1 MNFITSKCN
10 NLKGRVRLKGDKS
23 ISHRA
28 ALILPLCHG
37 DAVVKNFLFAED
49 TINSLNAMRMLGAD
63 IKIVNDEVHFK
74 ARGLQSLKPPV
85 KSIYLGNSGTS
96 IRLISGIL
104 SSIDGYFAVYGDESL
119 CRRPMKRIIDP
130 LNMMGADI
138 KSILN
143 NDRAPLLIKGGKLKG
158 IEYSLEVPSAQVKS
172 AIILAGLNADRE
184 TKIKEKVRSRD
195 HTERMLKYLGAEL
208 EIKKDEIRLKG
219 GQQLQARDL
228 FVPSDFSSAAF
239 IIAAAALTE
248 NSEVTIEDVLLNP
261 TRTGFLEAFKNMGG
275 QFEILNLREV
285 NNELVGSIKVYRS
298 KLKGITIEGEIIPR
312 LIDEIP
318 LISILAAFAEGET
331 IIKDAQELK
340 YKESNRIESI
350 AYNLK
355 EMGIEY
361 EIRDDGLKI
370 LGNTYIL
377 KDSYNFYSFKDH
389 RIAMAFSLVG
399 FVLDN
404 VRVYDCD
411 NVKTSFPDFVE
422 VIEGING
429 KIKIV

>member
-1 MNFITSKCN
+1 M
-10 NLKGRVRLKGDKS
+10 
-23 ISHRA
+23 
-28 ALILPLCHG
+28 
-37 DAVVKNFLFAED
+37 FAED

-261 TRTGFLEAFKNMGG
+261 TRIGFLEAFKNMGG

-298 KLKGITIEGEIIPR
+298 KLKGITIEGR
-312 LIDEIP
+312 
-318 LISILAAFAEGET
+318 
-331 IIKDAQELK
+331 
-340 YKESNRIESI
+340 
-350 AYNLK
+350 
-355 EMGIEY
+355 
-361 EIRDDGLKI
+361 
-370 LGNTYIL
+370 
-377 KDSYNFYSFKDH
+377 
-389 RIAMAFSLVG
+389 
-399 FVLDN
+399 
-404 VRVYDCD
+404 
-411 NVKTSFPDFVE
+411 
-422 VIEGING
+422 
-429 KIKIV
+429 

>member
-1 MNFITSKCN
+1 MDFITKKSNKLN
-10 NLKGRVRLKGDKS
+10 GRVKLQGDKS

-49 TINSLNAMRMLGAD
+49 TMNSLKAMRMLGAD

-74 ARGLQSLKPPV
+74 ARGIKSLKPTV

-104 SSIDGYFAVYGDESL
+104 SSIDGYFAVYGDDSL
-119 CRRPMKRIIDP
+119 CKRPMKRIIDP
-130 LNMMGADI
+130 LNMMGARV

-143 NDRAPLLIKGGKLKG
+143 NDKAPLLIKGGKLKG
-158 IEYSLEVPSAQVKS
+158 IEHSLEVPSAQVKS
-172 AIILAGLNADRE
+172 AIILAALNAEGE
-184 TKIKEKVRSRD
+184 TKIKEKVKARD
-195 HTERMLKYLGAEL
+195 HTERMLKYLGADL
-208 EIKKDEIRLKG
+208 EIGKDEIRLRG
-219 GQQLQARDL
+219 GQKLQARDI

-239 IIAAAALTE
+239 IITAAALTE
-248 NSEVTIEDVLLNP
+248 NSEVIIEDVLLNP
-261 TRTGFLEAFKNMGG
+261 TRTGFLEAFRDMGG
-275 QFEILNLREV
+275 QFEILDLREA
-285 NNELVGSIKVYRS
+285 NNELIGSIKVYSS
-298 KLKGITIEGEIIPR
+298 KLKGITIEGAIIPR
-312 LIDEIP
+312 IIDEIP
-318 LISILAAFAEGET
+318 LIAVLAAFAEGET
-331 IIKDAQELK
+331 LIKDAQELK

-361 EIRDDGLKI
+361 EIREDGLKI
-370 LGNTYIL
+370 LGNTFVV
-377 KDSYNFYSFKDH
+377 KDKYNFYSFKDH
-389 RIAMAFSLVG
+389 RIAMAFALVG

-411 NVKTSFPDFVE
+411 NVRTSFPDFIKVM
-422 VIEGING
+422 EGING
-429 KIKIV
+429 KINMI